1 MSTTGADNAY
11 EAENDAPPQDLAND
25 TKGDDDYTSRV
36 GQKTA
41 PVPVQSDAD
50 PVEDPVDPATADS
63 DAQLEKD
70 DNEAIDKSN
79 IIDERTRGA
88 KPASGQYAEPGD
100 DPIAEQ

>member
-25 TKGDDDYTSRV
+25 TKGDQEYVSRV

-41 PVPVQSDAD
+41 PVPVQSDGDA
-50 PVEDPVDPATADS
+50 VEDPIDPATADT

-70 DNEAIDKSN
+70 DADAIDKSN
-79 IIDERTRGA
+79 IIDETTRGA
-88 KPASGQYAEPGD
+88 KPKMGTYQEPGD